1 MSKPDFSAIHH
12 VAIIVSDYQKAR
24 HFYVDILGL
33 PILREHYRPERHDYK
48 LDLQLKDAEL
58 ELFAVQDPPNRPSF
72 PEAAGLRHLAFKTED
87 IEATVAYLASE
98 GVVCE
103 PLRTD
108 DFTGEKMTF
117 FFDPDGLPLELHE

>member
-58 ELFAVQDPPNRPSF
+58 ELFAVQDPPIRRNAQASQKRPACVILPSKPRTSKPQWLIWLMKGSFANRCAPMIS
-72 PEAAGLRHLAFKTED
+72 LAK
-87 IEATVAYLASE
+87 
-98 GVVCE
+98 
-103 PLRTD
+103 
-108 DFTGEKMTF
+108 K
-117 FFDPDGLPLELHE
+117 

>member
-33 PILREHYRPERHDYK
+33 PIIRENYRPERNDYK
-48 LDLQLKDAEL
+48 LDLQLNDAEL
-58 ELFAVQDPPNRPSF
+58 EIFAVQNPPQRPSF
-72 PEAAGLRHLAFKTED
+72 PEAAGLRHLAFKTTN
-87 IEATVAYLASE
+87 IAATVAYLASC
-98 GVVCE
+98 GVACE

-108 DFTGEKMTF
+108 AFTGEKMTF
-117 FFDPDGLPLELHE
+117 FFDPDGLLLELHE